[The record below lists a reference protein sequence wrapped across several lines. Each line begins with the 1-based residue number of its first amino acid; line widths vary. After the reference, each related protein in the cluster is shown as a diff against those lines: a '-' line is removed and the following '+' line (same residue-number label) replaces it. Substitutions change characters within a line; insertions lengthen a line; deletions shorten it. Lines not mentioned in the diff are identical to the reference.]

1 MTWIYNPSLIRL
13 LSSPLLIAAPA
24 YAEVIMVGILERVD
38 IICYAKPKH
47 AAFAFTEIGEVEYFV
62 V

>member
-1 MTWIYNPSLIRL
+1 M
-13 LSSPLLIAAPA
+13 
-24 YAEVIMVGILERVD
+24 LERVD

-47 AAFAFTEIGEVEYFV
+47 AAFAFTEIGEVEYLV